1 MSMPFS
7 PTTAVLATTLDMVRL
22 FLILYGRMCLRYEPA
37 TSSERCLSSK
47 SLLPVSLTAS
57 TLASKQTVFHLSR
70 ERTDDKFSLVRWF
83 RFKMDKLDFTQRL
96 YSVGQEPFPNKSIAY
111 YSDDSKLFPAL
122 KEALEADE
130 WEELKNSRV
139 GVFLKFHEMKF
150 GWASRL
156 VHYILYFQLNC
167 KKKFELWS
175 LVGVEPLRFSLHEFE
190 EITGL
195 NCEYVKNLEN
205 PLVEVTTDMKAFWAQ
220 MGVNF
225 DRGPSI
231 DELTTA
237 CQMCR
242 TWSRDDRLRLGYLAI
257 YAGFIEAARTSPPTR
272 ASLTRLV
279 MDLDA
284 FEDYPWGRVAFKFLM
299 ESVKGVDLTKTY
311 AIEGFVQVLQVWVY
325 CCLPEFGA
333 GFGHPI
339 EGSPTPPLLAFLGG
353 KGKRRLQENM
363 LKQTRTKNFTMKD
376 YSEMFPRW
384 DGELEDE
391 KADNI
396 VKAVFSS
403 GWAWEQSH
411 WPLVGTKLWTNV
423 KVEILPMKTEA
434 GQMVRS
440 LKTVSPSRT
449 QSDAESRK
457 KARES
462 PGLDVETMKG
472 EIVRWLTGLTSN
484 MVEGQSRCEN
494 TLKTQSRMIEGLTTQ
509 VGAVEKMV
517 REGWKE
523 DHTKADSST
532 DVPEANKSDG
542 DKAKKDSAEE
552 SKGDESDESKGEESK
567 GEESRA
573 EESKAAETAPKGMTT
588 RAKARDTQATVSES
602 ENENGGISVV
612 VVDKEQSC
620 IEYGSVKKLKQV
632 GKVRAARIVARAKS
646 ERQRRLAA
654 TQQSPFDGNNTEKVI
669 IPNQPKQG
677 QGYNPFAN
685 PDRQKLSALLDWVK
699 LDPKWRQKV
708 KGSSSHWFYI
718 LLTPTKWSI
727 DTHMDAGIN
736 LLRLRYTKHPE
747 WFRSDRFCILD
758 AVFTQ
763 MWTAKY
769 SEFLASPANPD
780 GSGKLLPPG
789 ALDYYTGE
797 EPAYNRSN
805 KTWAL
810 EIDDIYVP
818 LLVKN
823 DHWVACWISIPRRR
837 IVIWDSYLAYAT
849 DAEIAKAVKPIAHM
863 LPYMLRMLST
873 GAERELYTVDFTH
886 ERESGVPQNKQSGD
900 CGVYCLKYIECH
912 ALDMPFPPHELC
924 DKKIKTIRSQM
935 ASEIFDETRING
947 TEKRD
952 YKHLGLYD

>member
-1 MSMPFS
+1 MGKEREM
-7 PTTAVLATTLDMVRL
+7 TRIRGQKRDG
-22 FLILYGRMCLRYEPA
+22 IGKDNGR
-37 TSSERCLSSK
+37 K
-47 SLLPVSLTAS
+47 
-57 TLASKQTVFHLSR
+57 R
-70 ERTDDKFSLVRWF
+70 ERRKWR
-83 RFKMDKLDFTQRL
+83 KK
-96 YSVGQEPFPNKSIAY
+96 G
-111 YSDDSKLFPAL
+111 
-122 KEALEADE
+122 
-130 WEELKNSRV
+130 EEER
-139 GVFLKFHEMKF
+139 
-150 GWASRL
+150 
-156 VHYILYFQLNC
+156 
-167 KKKFELWS
+167 
-175 LVGVEPLRFSLHEFE
+175 
-190 EITGL
+190 
-195 NCEYVKNLEN
+195 
-205 PLVEVTTDMKAFWAQ
+205 
-220 MGVNF
+220 
-225 DRGPSI
+225 
-231 DELTTA
+231 
-237 CQMCR
+237 
-242 TWSRDDRLRLGYLAI
+242 
-257 YAGFIEAARTSPPTR
+257 
-272 ASLTRLV
+272 
-279 MDLDA
+279 
-284 FEDYPWGRVAFKFLM
+284 
-299 ESVKGVDLTKTY
+299 
-311 AIEGFVQVLQVWVY
+311 
-325 CCLPEFGA
+325 
-333 GFGHPI
+333 
-339 EGSPTPPLLAFLGG
+339 
-353 KGKRRLQENM
+353 
-363 LKQTRTKNFTMKD
+363 TRTKNFTMKD

-423 KVEILPMKTEA
+423 KVEIHPMKTEA
-434 GQMVRS
+434 GQMMRS

-484 MVEGQSRCEN
+484 MVEGLSRCEN

-509 VGAVEKMV
+509 VG
-517 REGWKE
+517 E
-523 DHTKADSST
+523 D
-532 DVPEANKSDG
+532 

-552 SKGDESDESKGEESK
+552 SKGDESDESK

-588 RAKARDTQATVSES
+588 RSKARETPKPLCES

-620 IEYGSVKKLKQV
+620 IDYGSVKKLKQV
-632 GKVRAARIVARAKS
+632 CKVRAARIVARAKS

-654 TQQSPFDGNNTEKVI
+654 TQQSPFDGNSTAKVI

-685 PDRQKLSALLDWVK
+685 HDCQKLSALLDWVK

-708 KGSSSHWFYI
+708 KGSSSHWFYT
-718 LLTPTKWSI
+718 LLTPTKWLI

-747 WFRSDRFCILD
+747 WFRSDRFCMLD

-789 ALDYYTGE
+789 ALDYYTGKE
-797 EPAYNRSN
+797 SEYSISN

-810 EIDDIYVP
+810 EINDIYAP

-823 DHWVACWISIPRRR
+823 DHWIAYWISIPRRR
-837 IVIWDSYLAYAT
+837 IVIWDSDLAYAT

-912 ALDMPFPPHELC
+912 ALGMSFPPHELC

-947 TEKRD
+947 TEKHD

>member
-1 MSMPFS
+1 M
-7 PTTAVLATTLDMVRL
+7 
-22 FLILYGRMCLRYEPA
+22 
-37 TSSERCLSSK
+37 
-47 SLLPVSLTAS
+47 LL
-57 TLASKQTVFHLSR
+57 K
-70 ERTDDKFSLVRWF
+70 
-83 RFKMDKLDFTQRL
+83 
-96 YSVGQEPFPNKSIAY
+96 I
-111 YSDDSKLFPAL
+111 
-122 KEALEADE
+122 
-130 WEELKNSRV
+130 
-139 GVFLKFHEMKF
+139 
-150 GWASRL
+150 
-156 VHYILYFQLNC
+156 I
-167 KKKFELWS
+167 
-175 LVGVEPLRFSLHEFE
+175 
-190 EITGL
+190 
-195 NCEYVKNLEN
+195 
-205 PLVEVTTDMKAFWAQ
+205 
-220 MGVNF
+220 
-225 DRGPSI
+225 RGK
-231 DELTTA
+231 
-237 CQMCR
+237 
-242 TWSRDDRLRLGYLAI
+242 
-257 YAGFIEAARTSPPTR
+257 
-272 ASLTRLV
+272 
-279 MDLDA
+279 
-284 FEDYPWGRVAFKFLM
+284 RVAFKFLM

-363 LKQTRTKNFTMKD
+363 LKQFYLLQTRTKNFTMKD

-727 DTHMDAGIN
+727 DTH
-736 LLRLRYTKHPE
+736 PE